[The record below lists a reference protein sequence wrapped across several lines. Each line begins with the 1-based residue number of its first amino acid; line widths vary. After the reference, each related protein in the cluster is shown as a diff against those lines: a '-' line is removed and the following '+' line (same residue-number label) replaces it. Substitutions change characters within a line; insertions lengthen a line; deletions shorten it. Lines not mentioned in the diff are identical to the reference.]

1 MTGQQSR
8 FAASHVRAVVV
19 QAIGDVA
26 IPARFRAIVDA
37 LLARVVGFPT
47 TGGGAFPPVDVAG
60 VALPATGDA
69 AIPYRSPD
77 HDVAGLVRAVR
88 QTGAANGRVPAP
100 ESRVFLA
107 IPVHAAGDQNCREYL
122 VIRAAFG
129 AGLPGKR
136 LPRCRCRRQIA
147 AG

>member
-8 FAASHVRAVVV
+8 SAASHVRAVVV

-37 LLARVVGFPT
+37 LLAHVVGFPT
-47 TGGGAFPPVDVAG
+47 IGGGAFLPVDVAG

-69 AIPYRSPD
+69 ATPVRSP
-77 HDVAGLVRAVR
+77 VRGAAGLAHAADR
-88 QTGAANGRVPAP
+88 TDAANVQDPFPA
-100 ESRVFLA
+100 SRVFLA
-107 IPVHAAGDQNCREYL
+107 IPVHAADDQNCRGYHA
-122 VIRAAFG
+122 I
-129 AGLPGKR
+129 PGNFCDGHHGKQ
-136 LPRCRCRRQIA
+136 LPRCRYCRPIA